1 MKNVLFKTMMCAG
14 LTGVLLAGCANDD
27 VYDPNATTKK
37 YQENWEKNFD
47 NIDPQ
52 QTWNTSAIHTADIS
66 IGYLGNYILKIYTAD
81 PRSKQTQAYL
91 LGQYNA
97 VGGKSY
103 SFQFDMPSSLTN
115 VYVVLIDQDG
125 GQIIKSV
132 AVINGKVSTAFG
144 TDKSSTR
151 TIHNSSGIVS
161 VTGGYGIV
169 YGKEDCQ
176 APLQILPEGVNNK
189 SKVTENFLYKSIG
202 KLFYISPIYF
212 KSSSWVTLGIYHYDK
227 NNEIVEKPVWTRA
240 DNSTNGC
247 WWRNEERDM
256 NKLDRTAADT
266 DQLLDWGATALWCQS
281 IKIEIPY
288 GMSFGFYIQNGNE
301 KFYSEKKLNEAYQGE
316 KQCHAATFDYN
327 GKRYLA
333 FEDWTN
339 TSGSSDMDLNDLVC
353 LIGEDMY
360 NSGTPDIIEKD
371 DIEDTDMK
379 YLIACED
386 LGGSDDFDFN
396 DIVLAINHVSGTK
409 TASVELLAA
418 GSVLATKVMYNNTTI
433 FEEVHEAFGVPTN
446 TMVNTGGKSCPPVKG
461 NAIEVPDEFSITTH
475 ASKFKIIVTKGE
487 NNNVEISVP
496 DKNGTTPQAFVIA
509 DPNWEWPVER
519 QNIIEKY
526 PSFAEWVSNH
536 TKDDWYNAQW
546 NEESK

>member
-1 MKNVLFKTMMCAG
+1 
-14 LTGVLLAGCANDD
+14 
-27 VYDPNATTKK
+27 
-37 YQENWEKNFD
+37 
-47 NIDPQ
+47 
-52 QTWNTSAIHTADIS
+52 
-66 IGYLGNYILKIYTAD
+66 
-81 PRSKQTQAYL
+81 
-91 LGQYNA
+91 
-97 VGGKSY
+97 
-103 SFQFDMPSSLTN
+103 
-115 VYVVLIDQDG
+115 
-125 GQIIKSV
+125 
-132 AVINGKVSTAFG
+132 
-144 TDKSSTR
+144 
-151 TIHNSSGIVS
+151 
-161 VTGGYGIV
+161 
-169 YGKEDCQ
+169 
-176 APLQILPEGVNNK
+176 
-189 SKVTENFLYKSIG
+189 
-202 KLFYISPIYF
+202 
-212 KSSSWVTLGIYHYDK
+212 
-227 NNEIVEKPVWTRA
+227 
-240 DNSTNGC
+240 
-247 WWRNEERDM
+247 M